1 MKGKIFST
9 VILCA
14 SLFSLSAAA
23 QPATDSIAPQEQP
36 AQRGMLLF
44 DGTNLTPEQ
53 QTRIAE
59 FKKARA
65 EKQNI
70 RKAQRDSLRKERARA
85 MRQNRDSIRKANQ
98 REYLDGIKAI
108 LTPEQYVIFLE
119 NAYMARKQQP
129 APKQGGMGVPPKPR
143 RDGMGPKD
151 APCGPEG
158 CPEGMAPQG
167 CPAGGPEG
175 VAPQGCPAGGPEGVA
190 PQGRGGAPER
200 MAPPAPGK
208 KPAGKC
214 CKDGKKCDKCKKAE
228 KAAKKAKKKAKK
240 SEKDD

>member
-53 QTRIAE
+53 QTRIME

-65 EKQNI
+65 EKQNM
-70 RKAQRDSLRKERARA
+70 RKAQRNSQKKERARA
-85 MRQNRDSIRKANQ
+85 MRQRRDSVRKANQ

-108 LTPEQYVIFLE
+108 LTPEQYVIFIE

-143 RDGMGPKD
+143 RDGM
-151 APCGPEG
+151 
-158 CPEGMAPQG
+158 APQG

-175 VAPQGCPAGGPEGVA
+175 MAPQGAPKCGPEGCPAGVA
-190 PQGRGGAPER
+190 PDGRGGAPER

-208 KPAGKC
+208 KSAGKC

-228 KAAKKAKKKAKK
+228 KAAKKSEKKAKK
-240 SEKDD
+240 AKKDDD